1 MKKLLFLTGII
12 LLLTSCYIQ
21 QATSILTSTY
31 YDSKEDKTDYL
42 YFPYG
47 DIALPGKWVET
58 TYNSSSRQQFF
69 INQDSVSIAIS
80 FGPCNKVEFNADG
93 NKKGFE
99 FLEMFYNWSLN
110 ILLKYINY

>member
-1 MKKLLFLTGII
+1 MKKLLFLTCII
-12 LLLTSCYIQ
+12 LLLNIYYIQ
-21 QATSILTSTY
+21 PATNMLTSRD